1 MILEQVERLVEIE
14 KEIKTRLK
22 NLIENMMNE
31 IKTAF
36 ERLRDTEKVNIDLV
50 YDRYD
55 DVMFELKIEVILE
68 KWRLSKNSEKK
79 IICQRIKFLLE
90 HSLYSDEY
98 KKLSEKKILNQEERE
113 KLKRIVNYM
122 RDSYALLR
130 FILSRL

>member
-1 MILEQVERLVEIE
+1 MILEQTERLLEIE
-14 KEIKTRLK
+14 SEINERLK
-22 NLIENMMNE
+22 KLIKDIIED
-31 IKTAF
+31 IKF
-36 ERLRDTEKVNIDLV
+36 EFEQLRSKEKINIELM
-50 YDRYD
+50 YDKYD
-55 DVMFELKIEVILE
+55 NVMFELKISGILE
-68 KWRLSKNSEKK
+68 KWKLNKYSEKK
-79 IICQRIKFLLE
+79 IIWQRIKFLLE